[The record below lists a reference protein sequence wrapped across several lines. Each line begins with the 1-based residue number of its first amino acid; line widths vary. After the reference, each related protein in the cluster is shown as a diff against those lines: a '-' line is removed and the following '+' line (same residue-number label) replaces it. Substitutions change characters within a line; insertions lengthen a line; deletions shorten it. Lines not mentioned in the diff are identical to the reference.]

1 MVDCPVEWEG
11 KAPVSQLQVGLV
23 GLPNVGKT
31 TLFNAMTRSEADVAT
46 YAFSTRE
53 RNIGSVQVPDR
64 RLDRLAEM
72 FHPKKVTPT
81 DVEFVDVAGLV
92 RGASTGEGLGNQFLG
107 YLRDADALAMVVR
120 CFAAPDIEHVD
131 GSVDPARD
139 IETIAL
145 ELAVADL
152 AVVNRREERSR
163 RAAKAHDPKVDAEV
177 AALGRLREA
186 LNEGAPVRSL
196 TWDEPP
202 PVLRELNL
210 LTAKPMLYVANVD
223 EAYLAKHGAR
233 FVPEEPGGWAVQE
246 SAEAEGAPAV
256 VVCAELEAGLL
267 ALEPEEAQEYLA
279 SLGLNE
285 SGLDRVIRAGYTR
298 LNLISFLTAGEPEVR
313 AWTVR
318 RGATAPEAAG
328 KIHTDIQRGFIRAE
342 VVAYDDL
349 IAAGSMAA
357 AQARG
362 EVRLEGR
369 DYVMKD
375 GDVVHFRFNA

>member
-1 MVDCPVEWEG
+1 M
-11 KAPVSQLQVGLV
+11 SQLQVGLV

-31 TLFNAMTRSEADVAT
+31 TLFNAMTRSQAAVAT

-53 RNIGSVQVPDR
+53 RNMGIVQVPDE

-72 FHPKKVTPT
+72 FHPKKITPT

-107 YLRDADALAMVVR
+107 YLRDADALAQVVR
-120 CFAAPDIEHVD
+120 CFSAGNVEHVD
-131 GSVDPARD
+131 DSVDPARD
-139 IETIAL
+139 VETIGL

-152 AVVNRREERSR
+152 QVVDRRLERSQK
-163 RAAKAHDPKVDAEV
+163 AAKARDAKLEAELAV
-177 AALGRLREA
+177 LERVRAALNDGT
-186 LNEGAPVRSL
+186 PVRAL
-196 TWDEPP
+196 KWDERPL
-202 PVLRELNL
+202 VLRELNL

-223 EAYLAKHGAR
+223 EAYLAAHGTA
-233 FVPEEPGGWAVQE
+233 FTPDAPGAWRIHQLAQ
-246 SAEAEGAPAV
+246 AEQAPAV
-256 VVCAELEAGLL
+256 VVCAELEAGLMDL
-267 ALEPEEAQEYLA
+267 DAEEASEYLA
-279 SLGLNE
+279 SLNVTETGLA
-285 SGLDRVIRAGYTR
+285 SVIRAGYSLLDLLT
-298 LNLISFLTAGEPEVR
+298 FLTAGEPEVR

-318 RGATAPEAAG
+318 RGAAAPEAAG

-362 EVRLEGR
+362 VVRLEGR

>member
-1 MVDCPVEWEG
+1 M
-11 KAPVSQLQVGLV
+11 SQLQVGLV

-31 TLFNAMTRSEADVAT
+31 TLFNAMTRSQAAVAT

-53 RNIGSVQVPDR
+53 RNMGTVPVPDT

-72 FHPKKVTPT
+72 FQPKKVTPT

-107 YLRDADALAMVVR
+107 YLRDADALAQVVR
-120 CFAAPDIEHVD
+120 CFSAGTVEHVD

-139 IETIAL
+139 VETIGL

-152 AVVNRREERSR
+152 QVVDRRLERSR
-163 RAAKAHDPKVDAEV
+163 KAAKSRDPKIGAELE
-177 AALGRLREA
+177 ALERVRVA
-186 LNEGAPVRSL
+186 LNEGTPVRSL
-196 TWDEPP
+196 HWDEPP

-223 EAYLAKHGAR
+223 EQYLSEYGTDFTEQAAGTWSIHQVA
-233 FVPEEPGGWAVQE
+233 A
-246 SAEAEGAPAV
+246 AEQAPAV
-256 VVCAELEAGLL
+256 IVCAELEAGLL
-267 ALEPEEAQEYLA
+267 DLTEEEAREYLSSLNVTETGLA
-279 SLGLNE
+279 S
-285 SGLDRVIRAGYTR
+285 VIRAGYT
-298 LNLISFLTAGEPEVR
+298 LLDLLTFLTAGEPEVR

-342 VVAYDDL
+342 VIAYDDL
-349 IAAGSMAA
+349 IAAGSPQV

-362 EVRLEGR
+362 LFRLEGR
-369 DYVMKD
+369 DYIMRD

>member
-1 MVDCPVEWEG
+1 M
-11 KAPVSQLQVGLV
+11 SQLQVGLV

-31 TLFNAMTRSEADVAT
+31 TLFNAMTRSEADVAS

-53 RNIGSVQVPDR
+53 RNIGTVQVPDE
-64 RLDRLAEM
+64 RLERLAEM

-120 CFAAPDIEHVD
+120 CFAAPNVEHVD

-139 IETIAL
+139 IETITL

-152 AVVNRREERSR
+152 QVVDRRIERSQ
-163 RAAKAHDPKVDAEV
+163 RAAKSRDPKIEAELG
-177 AALGRLREA
+177 ALARLRAA
-186 LNEGAPVRSL
+186 LNEGAPVRAL
-196 TWDEPP
+196 AWEEPP

-210 LTAKPMLYVANVD
+210 LTAKPVLYVANVD
-223 EAYLAKHGAR
+223 EAYLAAHGTA
-233 FVPEEPGGWAVQE
+233 FTPEAPGAWSVRQAAQ
-246 SAEAEGAPAV
+246 AEGAPAV

-267 ALEPEEAQEYLA
+267 ALGEEEAAEYLA
-279 SLGLNE
+279 SLEVRETGLA
-285 SGLDRVIRAGYTR
+285 SVIRAGYTL
-298 LNLISFLTAGEPEVR
+298 LNLITFLTAGEPEVR

-318 RGATAPEAAG
+318 KGAPAPEAAG
-328 KIHTDIQRGFIRAE
+328 KIHSDIQRGFIRAE